1 MSTIEVVSHGFA
13 EVQKRIKAEQLRIE
27 REHDRATKAAANVL
41 KVAMRREAPYQTKR
55 DVTRNKARV
64 RHLRATIRVR
74 KTLTGY
80 AVGPASPLAH
90 LVVRGASRGQTETV
104 GGAGGQT
111 HQMTLAGRRQ
121 IKAHAR
127 GMVGP
132 AGEAQA
138 LSMSSGGEAFFRA
151 SSKPG
156 PMPAN
161 DFIHRTRELAGME
174 AKTIAGEVLFKGVPD
189 PNAGD

>member
-1 MSTIEVVSHGFA
+1 MSTLSVVSHGFK
-13 EVQKRIKAEQLRIE
+13 EVEKRIKVEQLRIE
-27 REHDRATKAAANVL
+27 REHDRATKAAANAL
-41 KVAMRREAPYQTKR
+41 KVVMRREAPYETKR

-74 KTLTGY
+74 KTPTGY

-90 LVVRGASRGQTETV
+90 LVIRGATRGEVETV
-104 GGAGGQT
+104 GGSAGAT
-111 HQMTLAGRRQ
+111 HQLTLAGRRQ
-121 IKAHAR
+121 LRAHAR
-127 GMVGP
+127 KLVGP
-132 AGEAQA
+132 AGEARA
-138 LSMSSGGEAFFRA
+138 LALSSGGEAFFRA
-151 SSKPG
+151 SARPG

-174 AKTIAGEVLFKGVPD
+174 AKTIAGEVLFKGAPD